1 MSEGATALA
10 RQVDQGASPRTDT
23 RAAQSATTRAAQ
35 TLDRRT
41 QDSVLADA
49 IEAAEAPTIASRNQE
64 IRMYPHVRQLTT
76 RWPEQTPEPHTEI
89 RARSAASTPSERPR
103 RSAGRSRHKL
113 ALLTWASAYAVIT
126 AILAALGPTLASWP
140 LALRTLVLSG
150 LMVVALTWLIMP
162 VMTRLFRPWL
172 APSA

>member
-1 MSEGATALA
+1 
-10 RQVDQGASPRTDT
+10 
-23 RAAQSATTRAAQ
+23 
-35 TLDRRT
+35 
-41 QDSVLADA
+41 
-49 IEAAEAPTIASRNQE
+49 
-64 IRMYPHVRQLTT
+64 MYPHVRQLTT

-103 RSAGRSRHKL
+103 RSAGPPPHKL

>member
-1 MSEGATALA
+1 
-10 RQVDQGASPRTDT
+10 
-23 RAAQSATTRAAQ
+23 
-35 TLDRRT
+35 
-41 QDSVLADA
+41 
-49 IEAAEAPTIASRNQE
+49 
-64 IRMYPHVRQLTT
+64 MYPHVRQLTT
-76 RWPEQTPEPHTEI
+76 RWPEQTPEPHTET

-103 RSAGRSRHKL
+103 RSAGPPRHKV

-140 LALRTLVLSG
+140 LALRTLVLSV

>member
-1 MSEGATALA
+1 MC
-10 RQVDQGASPRTDT
+10 
-23 RAAQSATTRAAQ
+23 
-35 TLDRRT
+35 
-41 QDSVLADA
+41 
-49 IEAAEAPTIASRNQE
+49 
-64 IRMYPHVRQLTT
+64 PHVRQLTT
-76 RWPEQTPEPHTEI
+76 RWAEKTPEPHTEI

-103 RSAGRSRHKL
+103 RSAGRSHHKL

>member
-1 MSEGATALA
+1 
-10 RQVDQGASPRTDT
+10 
-23 RAAQSATTRAAQ
+23 
-35 TLDRRT
+35 
-41 QDSVLADA
+41 
-49 IEAAEAPTIASRNQE
+49 
-64 IRMYPHVRQLTT
+64 MYPHVTQLTT
-76 RWPEQTPEPHTEI
+76 RRPEQTPEPHTEI
-89 RARSAASTPSERPR
+89 RARSTASTPSDRPR
-103 RSAGRSRHKL
+103 RSAGHPRHKL

-140 LALRTLVLSG
+140 LPLRTLVLSV

>member
-1 MSEGATALA
+1 VRAHRA
-10 RQVDQGASPRTDT
+10 RLDQAASPGTHSEPP
-23 RAAQSATTRAAQ
+23 RARPHAAQ
-35 TLDRRT
+35 TLDRRA

-49 IEAAEAPTIASRNQE
+49 IELAGAHYRVKKPGD
-64 IRMYPHVRQLTT
+64 PHVPDVRQLTT
-76 RWPEQTPEPHTEI
+76 RWAEQTPEPHTEI